1 MKSPIA
7 GITNLEIDPMIKFFR
22 RIRFDL
28 MENNKTGKYL
38 KYAIG
43 EIILVVIGI
52 LIALSI
58 NNWNE
63 VRRNKNEESA
73 ILQNLDD
80 NLILARSQSQLL
92 VLKEKKLKKDLM
104 LVLGIHSITPEINND
119 FISDTIFKNALWQL
133 ESEIPVINAYTNL
146 KNTNKLGLIKNQ
158 KIKEKFTSLE
168 VSLNELESMLADRLN
183 VQQIRID
190 DIAENDINFIPLIGT
205 MVPNV
210 SIKNEKENNYE
221 VILKNQRIRNLLGIK
236 LVMTQ
241 DVLEYREN
249 LDTEINNLK
258 SLIESELIN

>member
-1 MKSPIA
+1 
-7 GITNLEIDPMIKFFR
+7 MIKFFR
-22 RIRFDL
+22 KIRHDL
-28 MENNKTGKYL
+28 MEKNITEKYL

-63 VRRNKNEESA
+63 VRKNNKEEST
-73 ILQNLDD
+73 ILQNLED
-80 NLILARSQSQLL
+80 NLTLAKSQSEAL
-92 VLKEKKLKKDLM
+92 VSKEKELKKHLM
-104 LVLGIHSITPEINND
+104 LVLGIDSTLLALNEGL
-119 FISDTIFKNALWQL
+119 ISDINFKIALWQL
-133 ESEIPVINAYTNL
+133 ESDIPVINAYTNL

-168 VSLNELESMLADRLN
+168 VSLNQLQNMLADRLN

-205 MVPNV
+205 IVPNV
-210 SIKNEKENNYE
+210 FIDNEKKNNYE
-221 VILKNQRIRNLLGIK
+221 EVMKIQRIRNLLGIK
-236 LVMTQ
+236 LAMTQ

-249 LDTEINNLK
+249 LDLEINKLK
-258 SLIESELIN
+258 LLITSELVKSK